1 MKSKVK
7 FFTTIIFLC
16 LVALG
21 TSYFYGTH
29 NPNKTIVDSMVRDAE
44 KKIMLEFREAGFMAP
59 DFTFNDNESFVIA
72 TKQCVDYLNL
82 MTDPEYRVPSAI
94 IIGMAA
100 VESAYG
106 RSRFAMEGNALF
118 GVRTW
123 SEDVPQM
130 KPLGLPD
137 AEFGVKKYT
146 SKCESV
152 KDMIRIINNH
162 PAYEKFREARQ
173 DQLAD
178 GKWDYRILLSG
189 MTAWST
195 NPDYKEIILQT
206 IVDNK
211 LP

>member
-82 MTDPEYRVPSAI
+82 MTEPEYRVPSAI

-146 SKCESV
+146 TKCESV

-162 PAYEKFREARQ
+162 PAYEKFREERIIQ
-173 DQLAD
+173 QKD
-178 GKWDYRILLSG
+178 GKWDYAKLMDGL
-189 MTAWST
+189 TAWST
-195 NPDYKEIILQT
+195 NEQYKTLILKK
-206 IVDNK
+206 IDMLN

>member
-1 MKSKVK
+1 MKSKFK
-7 FFTTIIFLC
+7 FVLTIIFLC

-29 NPNKTIVDSMVRDAE
+29 NPNKTILDDLVKNAE
-44 KKIMLEFREAGFMAP
+44 KKIMVQFREAGFMAP
-59 DFTFNDNESFVIA
+59 SFEFNDNESFVTA
-72 TKQCVDYLNL
+72 VGLCVNYLNL
-82 MTDPEYRVPSAI
+82 MTDPELRVPSSI
-94 IIGMAA
+94 IISMAA

-106 RSRFAMEGNALF
+106 KSRFAKEGNALF

-146 SKCESV
+146 TKCESV

-162 PAYEKFREARQ
+162 PAYEKFREERIIQ
-173 DQLAD
+173 QKD
-178 GKWDYRILLSG
+178 GKWDYAKLMDGL
-189 MTAWST
+189 TAWST
-195 NPDYKEIILQT
+195 NDQYKTLILKK
-206 IVDNK
+206 IDLLN